1 MPYATDITSTKTVV
15 VENTDTQDISQ
26 KSNLTTHPQMTLDE
40 TLLIRHTSRGFLPTP
55 VPQSILHSTLE
66 LAQHAPSNSN
76 IQPHRVFILT
86 GDSLLKLETALYA
99 VASETSPNIPALPE
113 EFQHFRRDLGYQ
125 VYNEGMGILRTDH
138 AARNAAVLR
147 NYKFFDAPCAAI
159 VCIDRRLSA
168 PDVLGVGMWLQS
180 WLLALTEQGVQS
192 AVEVSVAGYPE
203 VVRRECGI
211 GEELEVLCGVAVGY
225 EDLGF
230 KPNFLRSG
238 RTPVE
243 ANVTFLV

>member
-1 MPYATDITSTKTVV
+1 
-15 VENTDTQDISQ
+15 
-26 KSNLTTHPQMTLDE
+26 MTLDE

-55 VPQSILHSTLE
+55 IPQSILHSTLE

-76 IQPHRVFILT
+76 IQPHRVFLLT
-86 GDSLLKLETALYA
+86 GASLLKLETALYTI
-99 VASETSPNIPALPE
+99 ASETTPNIPALPE

-125 VYNEGMGILRTDH
+125 VYNEGMGIQRFDH

-230 KPNFLRSG
+230 KPNVLRTG